1 MAFII
6 EQAVERKNSRGSI
19 SNQTSIPAPSSS
31 SHLAEEEEEEE
42 A

>member
-1 MAFII
+1 MAFIT

-19 SNQTSIPAPSSS
+19 SNQTIPAPSSS
-31 SHLAEEEEEEE
+31 HSLKEEEEE

>member
-1 MAFII
+1 MAFIT

-19 SNQTSIPAPSSS
+19 SNQTIPAPFSS